1 LVLALKSKSAGKFAV
16 FVQIFLQIFLRILS
30 LVIKPTN
37 FVHSGTYL
45 QKKKTLGLKLK
56 IREHTEP
63 KHHLTHVFIMLLL
76 IINACIVH
84 FILESII
91 ERIDHEL
98 RSKEEDIAVKKKMIL
113 EKKEINTLQQNI
125 VYKIDLDK
133 VSSLFIRFL
142 SSSVSNLLF
151 NCPKFLFF

>member
-1 LVLALKSKSAGKFAV
+1 MCVLISWGD
-16 FVQIFLQIFLRILS
+16 
-30 LVIKPTN
+30 
-37 FVHSGTYL
+37 
-45 QKKKTLGLKLK
+45 
-56 IREHTEP
+56 
-63 KHHLTHVFIMLLL
+63 VFIMLLL